1 MEKGVKKM
9 TANELYSLW
18 LDHAEGEI
26 LEELKAVQ
34 GDEKEISCRFGTVQ
48 AFGTAG
54 IRSIMGA
61 GSSLLNDYTVRRVAR
76 GLARYMMQND
86 VNKSCAIGYDC
97 RHNSQRF
104 AKICATALAEAG
116 VKVYLYDRL
125 APTPM
130 LSFAVRHLG
139 CGAGMVISASHN
151 TKEYNGLKCYGP
163 DGCQMTEVPAA
174 LVSAEIETTDMFAP
188 NTASFEEL
196 LASNA
201 IEYISADVWEAYYTR
216 IAQECI
222 RPQTVKEVGLKVVYS
237 PLCGAGGEP
246 VQEVLRRM
254 GATVYVPESQK
265 EPSGDFA
272 SCPNPNP
279 ENDAAFNESFL
290 LADTVEHDIVIATDP
305 YSDRIA
311 CALKTEKGYQK
322 ISGNEMGCLL
332 LDYILGAYQREG
344 KMPTAPMAVMSIVS
358 SPMAVKIAEFY
369 GCHMRICP
377 TGFKYIGAAI
387 LELEG
392 ENRPEDFILGFEE
405 SCGYL
410 KGTYCRDKDA
420 VLTAMLICE
429 MAAYY
434 KKQGKT
440 LLQVMDGLYNAYG
453 FMAATLQSIVFT
465 TPEIKERCQMKLQ
478 SIKTAPPKEV
488 AGIPVVA
495 ATDFASGI
503 RTTLED
509 GQTYQLDFP
518 RENMMRLELA
528 EGGRVIIRPSGTEP
542 MVRVMVEGRDN
553 SQVNSLCASVANT
566 IEKVLTIL

>member
-1 MEKGVKKM
+1 MN
-9 TANELYSLW
+9 ANELYSLW
-18 LDHAEGEI
+18 LEKAEGEI
-26 LEELKAVQ
+26 LEELKSVQ
-34 GDEKEISCRFGTVQ
+34 GNQQEILRRFGTVQ

-54 IRSIMGA
+54 IRSVMGA

-76 GLARYMMQND
+76 GLAGYMMKND
-86 VNKSCAIGYDC
+86 VEKSCAIGYDC
-97 RHNSQRF
+97 RVNSQRF
-104 AKICATALAEAG
+104 AKICAAALAAEG

-174 LVSAEIETTDMFAP
+174 LVSEEIENLDMFAP
-188 NTASFEEL
+188 DKASFESL
-196 LASNA
+196 LAEGK
-201 IEYISADVWEAYYTR
+201 IEYISPEVWEAYYAR
-216 IAQECI
+216 IKQECI
-222 RPQTVKEVGLKVVYS
+222 RPELVQEVGLTVVYS

-246 VQEVLRRM
+246 VQEVLKRM

-265 EPSGDFA
+265 NPSGEFET
-272 SCPNPNP
+272 CPNPNP

-305 YSDRIA
+305 DSDRIA
-311 CALKTEKGYQK
+311 CAVKTENGYRK
-322 ISGNEMGCLL
+322 LSGNEMGCLM

-344 KMPTAPMAVMSIVS
+344 KMPAAPMAVMSIVS
-358 SPMAVKIAEFY
+358 SPMAAKIAEFY

-392 ENRPEDFILGFEE
+392 ENRPEDFIMGFEE

-420 VLTAMLICE
+420 VLASMLIAE

-440 LLQVMDGLYNAYG
+440 LLDVVLDLYKTYG
-453 FMAATLQSIVFT
+453 FMAATLQNVVFT
-465 TPEIKERCQMKLQ
+465 TPEIKENCQKKLAQ
-478 SIKTAPPKEV
+478 LRTAAPKEV
-488 AGIPVVA
+488 AGVKVIA
-495 ATDFASGI
+495 ATDFSTGI
-503 RTTLED
+503 RTILET
-509 GQTYQLDFP
+509 GESCQLDFP
-518 RENMMRLELA
+518 RENMIRLEL
-528 EGGRVIIRPSGTEP
+528 EKGGRVIIRPSGTEP
-542 MVRVMVEGRDN
+542 KMKLYYTTVSTE
-553 SQVNSLCASVANT
+553 SVAEAY
-566 IEKVLTIL
+566 EKAAKLQEGMTEFLNS